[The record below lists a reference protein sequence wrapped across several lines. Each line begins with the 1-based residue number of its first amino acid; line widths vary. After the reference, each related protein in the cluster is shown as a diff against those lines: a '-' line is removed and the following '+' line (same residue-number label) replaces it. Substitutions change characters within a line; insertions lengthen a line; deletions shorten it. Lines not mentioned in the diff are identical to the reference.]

1 MTHRRPLLLA
11 LRSPH
16 LSSSDCGC
24 LLHNSAETGSLR
36 QISGARNQLYHYTVG
51 KVAKLQRARYPS
63 RGKHSSR
70 LWYILR
76 SSQSKR
82 SGLSRATVG
91 ECETSRQS
99 STGISKIGP
108 PGPPGGG
115 RRGERGGRHGR
126 GKDGEGN
133 ERSCLWI
140 FFLSFFLL
148 LYFSLSLSL
157 SFPVRSICNFLG
169 VGFCIA
175 PVCVTDFLKPV
186 NRSFVYSCQAGNTT
200 GTKVCIRTW
209 VRTE

>member
-108 PGPPGGG
+108 PGPPEGG
-115 RRGERGGRHGR
+115 RGGEGGRHGR
-126 GKDGEGN
+126 GKDGEGK
-133 ERSCLWI
+133 ERSCLSI
-140 FFLSFFLL
+140 FFLSSFN
-148 LYFSLSLSL
+148 LSLSH
-157 SFPVRSICNFLG
+157 FPSTLPFCVADFFQDFFLK
-169 VGFCIA
+169 
-175 PVCVTDFLKPV
+175 KPV
-186 NRSFVYSCQAGNTT
+186 NRSFV
-200 GTKVCIRTW
+200 
-209 VRTE
+209 